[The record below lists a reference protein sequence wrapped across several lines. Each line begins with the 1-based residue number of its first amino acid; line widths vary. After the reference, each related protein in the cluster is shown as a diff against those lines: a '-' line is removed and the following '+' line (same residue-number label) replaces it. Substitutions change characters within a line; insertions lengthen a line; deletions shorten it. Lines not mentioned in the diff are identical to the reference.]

1 MSYTRKRANMSKKS
15 KSDYS
20 VYFLVILIS
29 LGCLLGIFKLTL
41 IIVESFRLSDILFYS
56 LLGTLIVYYTVKGY
70 LKIQRFR
77 FETKK
82 CIHKIVGGETLN
94 KCAQCIDEKKKQS
107 LEEERIEKENQL
119 LYTFQLESRKME
131 RNFLEKLES
140 IRNTSIEYL
149 QNIDPYEFEKI
160 IGKLFHKLGYKVTLT
175 PKSNDKGKDL
185 ILTKKGQKILVECK
199 RYAVSNKIGRPELQ
213 KFYAA
218 IIEEKADFGFFV
230 TSSDFTSTSESY
242 VKDINNQIKLINGM
256 ELIDLMKYNFPNE
269 GKDERF
275 TLKCRYCGENVQF
288 GYPFE
293 SIIKCP
299 NNHKISTSAKLI
311 KTRLL
316 REEMTIAPKCPKC
329 QAEMERRRSKRF
341 KSVFWGCSNYPNC
354 FGRLPFKISK

>member
-1 MSYTRKRANMSKKS
+1 MAYSRKRYSKNKFDDS
-15 KSDYS
+15 G
-20 VYFLVILIS
+20 YFLVILFIGGV
-29 LGCLLGIFKLTL
+29 LIGIYKLILFILETFK
-41 IIVESFRLSDILFYS
+41 LSDIILCS
-56 LLGTLIVYYTVKGY
+56 IIGMLGIYITIKGY

-82 CIHKIVGGETLN
+82 CKHRIAGGDTIN
-94 KCAQCIDEKKKQS
+94 KCSHCNDEKKY
-107 LEEERIEKENQL
+107 LLIENERVEKEKQL
-119 LYTFQLESRKME
+119 MFFIQLESRKTE
-131 RNFLEKLES
+131 RKFLENLES
-140 IRNTSIEYL
+140 IRNTSLEYL
-149 QNIDPYEFEKI
+149 QNVDPYEFEKI
-160 IGKLFHKLGYKVTLT
+160 IGRLFQKLGYKVTHT

-256 ELIDLMKYNFPNE
+256 ELIDLMKYNFPNDGE
-269 GKDERF
+269 DEKF
-275 TLKCRYCGENVQF
+275 TLKCRYCGENVKF

-293 SIIKCP
+293 SIIKCS

-311 KTRLL
+311 QTRLF
-316 REEMTIAPKCPKC
+316 REEKTIAPKCPNC
-329 QAEMERRRSKRF
+329 QAAMERRRSKRF
-341 KSVFWGCSNYPNC
+341 KSVFWGCTNYPNC
-354 FGRLPFKISK
+354 LGKLPLKQ